1 MRRSRVARSAREAL
15 LTLGA
20 VLGAACL
27 LLGLVAVTAG
37 VHVLVFRSGS
47 MAPAIDTG
55 DLALTRTVG
64 AAELR
69 ADDVVSVIDSG
80 GSRVT
85 HRVVDV
91 AGQGDQRQ
99 LTLRGDANEQPDREV
114 YTVSDVQRVV
124 LVVPKAGY
132 LVAWSTGPI
141 GLVLLGGY
149 GAFLLSVLLRGKEGS
164 DEDPPTRPRRR
175 APVKRRATR
184 APRRTPALLAVVLA
198 GVLGGAMATMPTHA
212 WAAWTDPVTVGGT
225 TLTAHVVS
233 PPVVSCSGL
242 AVGSVTLNW
251 TPVTGATNY
260 RIHYGSSGG
269 TTETVAPTV
278 TSKKFSGLATSGQ
291 FSVEALRNFGA
302 VTWESVTS
310 NKKNYSVLLLLVS
323 TCSDA

>member
-1 MRRSRVARSAREAL
+1 MRRFRVARSAREVL

-20 VLGAACL
+20 VLGATCL

-55 DLALTRTVG
+55 DLALTRTVS

-91 AGQGDQRQ
+91 AGPRAQRQ
-99 LTLRGDANEQPDREV
+99 LTLRGDANEQSDREV

-124 LVVPKAGY
+124 LVIPKAGY

-149 GAFLLSVLLRGKEGS
+149 GAFLLSVLLRRRDDS
-164 DEDPPTRPRRR
+164 DDDPQSPPRSRARGHRR
-175 APVKRRATR
+175 APRSARRGM
-184 APRRTPALLAVVLA
+184 PALLAVVL
-198 GVLGGAMATMPTHA
+198 GGAMATVPTQA
-212 WAAWTDPVTVGGT
+212 WAMPWIDPVTVTTGT
-225 TLTAHVVS
+225 FKAATV
-233 PPVVSCSGL
+233 PPPATFTCSGL
-242 AVGSVTLNW
+242 GLGSVRFTW
-251 TPVTGATNY
+251 SAVAGATRY
-260 RIHYGSSGG
+260 RLYYNGGAASAVYTGTTADLGGLLSGG
-269 TTETVAPTV
+269 TAWITTEVNYGVSTWV
-278 TSKKFSGLATSGQ
+278 SGPSAKRSYT
-291 FSVEALRNFGA
+291 F
-302 VTWESVTS
+302 
-310 NKKNYSVLLLLVS
+310 LLVS
-323 TCSDA
+323 LCS